1 MYFNRCGNFT
11 TIKVHLLITVYP
23 FIYERVNRYLR
34 KYVNYLLDF
43 CSLVCFTVPVPKARL
58 GEGKQKLGPERSGQR
73 AGGFADFITL
83 EVMQK
88 A

>member
-1 MYFNRCGNFT
+1 MC
-11 TIKVHLLITVYP
+11 
-23 FIYERVNRYLR
+23 ERVNRYFS
-34 KYVNYLLDF
+34 KYVDYLLDF
-43 CSLVCFTVPVPKARL
+43 CSLVCYTVPVPKARL
-58 GEGKQKLGPERSGQR
+58 GENKQKLGPERSGYL

>member
-1 MYFNRCGNFT
+1 MD
-11 TIKVHLLITVYP
+11 
-23 FIYERVNRYLR
+23 
-34 KYVNYLLDF
+34 YLLDSR
-43 CSLVCFTVPVPKARL
+43 SLVCYTVPVPKARL
-58 GEGKQKLGPERSGQR
+58 GEGKQKLGPERSGYL